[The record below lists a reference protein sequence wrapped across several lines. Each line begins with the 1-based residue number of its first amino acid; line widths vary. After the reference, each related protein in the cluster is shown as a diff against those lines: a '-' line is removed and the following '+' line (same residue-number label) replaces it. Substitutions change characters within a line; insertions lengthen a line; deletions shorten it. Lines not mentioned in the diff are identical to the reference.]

1 MNDEDS
7 PERLLFRTVLMTY
20 FSDLPKYRY
29 SKQRELLLRDV
40 ESPWT
45 EYLCELA
52 GYDFPFFIDKFEESY
67 NKLK

>member
-29 SKQRELLLRDV
+29 SKQREQLLKEV
-40 ESPWT
+40 ESRWT

-52 GYDFPFFIDKFEESY
+52 GYDFPFFRDKFKESY